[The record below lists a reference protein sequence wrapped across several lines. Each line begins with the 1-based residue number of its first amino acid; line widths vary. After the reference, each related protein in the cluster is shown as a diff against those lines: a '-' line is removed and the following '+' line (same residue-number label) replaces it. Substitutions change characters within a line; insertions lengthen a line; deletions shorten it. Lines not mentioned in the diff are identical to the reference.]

1 MKKFT
6 FKGGIHP
13 PANKE
18 ATAGKPIK
26 ILPPPEIL
34 TFPMQQHIGAPAT
47 PVVKKGDR
55 VLMYQ
60 LIGKAIGGV
69 SANIHSSVSGEVV
82 DIIPKTMANG
92 EACDCVIIK
101 NDFKDEKATLSIP
114 EKNAPASQIAF
125 DGGLVGMGGATFPT
139 HIKLSIPEGKSAEYV
154 IVNGAECEPY
164 ITSDHRV
171 LLERGET
178 ILEGLKILLNK
189 LGAEKGIIAIE
200 KNKPDAIEHMKKLCK
215 GEENI
220 SVAPL
225 ETKYPQGSE
234 KQLINSVLKRRVPGG
249 RGLPIDVG
257 CVILNVDSVSEFY
270 KAATFGTPLISRIV
284 TVSGPLIKEPS
295 NFEVR
300 LGTDIKYLVESAGG
314 LIDEPEKVIMG
325 GPMMGTALT
334 TYDLPVIKGCG
345 SVLFF
350 GKEDVV
356 CEKQLPCIR
365 CGRCVD
371 ACPMGLLPLN
381 ICNFS
386 QAGMFDECIKYHFED
401 CIECGACTYVCP
413 SKRHIVQYIRL
424 CKQKLRTKGIGGRK

>member
-13 PANKE
+13 PANKG
-18 ATAGKPIK
+18 ATASVPIK
-26 ILPPPEIL
+26 ILSPPKIL

-47 PVVKKGDR
+47 PVVEKGER

-60 LIGKAIGGV
+60 LIGKAQGFV
-69 SANIHSSVSGEVV
+69 SANIYSSVSGEVV

-92 EACDCVIIK
+92 SVCDCVVIK
-101 NDFKDEKATLSIP
+101 NDFKDEKASTSIP
-114 EKNAPASQIAF
+114 EEDASASNIALMA
-125 DGGLVGMGGATFPT
+125 GLVGMGGAAFPT
-139 HIKLSIPEGKSAEYV
+139 HVKLSIPEGKNAEYI

-178 ILEGLKILLNK
+178 ILKGLKILLNK
-189 LGAEKGIIAIE
+189 LGAKKGIIAIE
-200 KNKPDAIEHMKKLCK
+200 KNKPDAIKNMQILCK

-270 KAATFGTPLISRIV
+270 KMATFGTPLVSRIV
-284 TVSGPLIKEPS
+284 TVSGPLIKSPA

-300 LGTDIKYLVESAGG
+300 LGTPIEYLVESAGG

-325 GPMMGTALT
+325 GPMMGTALCSC
-334 TYDLPVIKGCG
+334 DLPVIKGCG
-345 SVLFF
+345 SLLFF

-356 CEKQLPCIR
+356 DEKQLPCIR
-365 CGRCVD
+365 CGRCVE

-386 QAGMFDECIKYHFED
+386 QAGMFEECKKYHFAD
-401 CIECGACTYVCP
+401 CIECGACSYVCP

-424 CKQKLRTKGIGGRK
+424 CKQKSNQGGSK